1 MNNIIYIYDS
11 DYERVTIR
19 ADDTVVET
27 LSEIKIEN
35 AAVTI
40 QTATAVYKNNFNVK
54 KQEI

>member
-1 MNNIIYIYDS
+1 MKYILYKYDS
-11 DYERVTIR
+11 KYERVTIR
-19 ADDTVVET
+19 ADDIVVET

-40 QTATAVYKNNFNVK
+40 QTATAVCKNNFNVK

>member
-1 MNNIIYIYDS
+1 MKHIICSYDS
-11 DYERVTIR
+11 EKERVTIK
-19 ADDTVVET
+19 ADDIVIGT

-54 KQEI
+54 KQ